1 MERTI
6 NMHLHRHL
14 ARTLDQYERV
24 SGVLGAYHTNTHHIP
39 IQYIRRF
46 LNSKSY
52 APVYWSSEIVSEYLP
67 VLKHCVYQK
76 GSLMQ
81 T

>member
-1 MERTI
+1 
-6 NMHLHRHL
+6 MHLHRHL